1 MLVSGIEAGSFRD
14 PRGHV
19 HVEDGRIF
27 RTITRTGIEDFRKV
41 EGTGLLRRLVDT
53 GRLVDFAEV
62 EPGAHGFE
70 GSEVVSLLE
79 HPRLPFVS
87 HPYEWGFQ
95 LLKRAAL
102 LQLEV
107 GLEALRDGVTL
118 TDATAYN
125 VQFVGAE
132 PRFIDHLA
140 FRPYREGEF
149 WTAHRQF
156 CEQYL
161 NPLLLRAKL
170 GVPHNAWY
178 RGALEGIATTDLSRM
193 LPLRKKLSW
202 NVFTQVVLQ
211 AHFQNASLE
220 KSARA
225 AVANT
230 RGLPRPAFESLLA
243 SLRDWIGTLE
253 PLGAPETV
261 WGDYAER
268 NSYSDR
274 AGAQKRSF
282 VEAFAAAVRP
292 GLLWDVGC
300 NTGEYSEAALRG
312 GAGYVVGF
320 DADQTALD
328 KAFARARDKRLP
340 FLPLYLDAAN
350 PAPSQGWAERERK
363 GLGSRAEADALLA
376 LALVHHLAIGRN
388 VPLAG
393 VVDWLVSL
401 APEGVI
407 EFVPK
412 SDPMVRELLRLRE
425 DIFPDYEFGHFEASV
440 LERAEI
446 VRVETV
452 ADSERQLV
460 WYRRR

>member
-1 MLVSGIEAGSFRD
+1 MFRSGIDAGSFRD

-19 HVEDGRIF
+19 HIEDGRVF

-41 EGTGLLRRLVDT
+41 EATGLLRRLVDT
-53 GRLVDFAEV
+53 GRLVDFREV
-62 EPGAHGFE
+62 EPRTHGFD
-70 GSEVVSLLE
+70 GSEVVALLE

-102 LQLEV
+102 LQLEI

-140 FRPYREGEF
+140 FRPYRDGEF

-161 NPLLLRAKL
+161 NPLLLRSKL

-202 NVFTQVVLQ
+202 NVLTQVVLQ

-225 AVANT
+225 AVSNT
-230 RGLPRPAFESLLA
+230 RGLPRPAFESLLS
-243 SLRDWIGTLE
+243 SLRDWIATLE

-328 KAFARARDKRLP
+328 KAFARARDTRLP
-340 FLPLYLDAAN
+340 FLPLFLDAAN

-363 GLGSRAEADALLA
+363 GLGGRADADALLA

-388 VPLAG
+388 MPIAG

-425 DIFPDYEFGHFEASV
+425 DIFPDYEFGQFEAS
-440 LERAEI
+440 LSERAEI

-452 ADSERQLV
+452 ADSGRQLV

>member
-1 MLVSGIEAGSFRD
+1 MLASGIEAGSFRD

-19 HVEDGRIF
+19 HLDGGRVF
-27 RTITRTGIEDFRKV
+27 RTITRTGIDDFRKV
-41 EGTGLLRRLVDT
+41 EATGLLRRLVDA
-53 GRLVDFAEV
+53 GQLVDFEEV
-62 EPGAHGFE
+62 DARTHGFDDP
-70 GSEVVSLLE
+70 EVVALLE

-102 LQLEV
+102 LQLEL
-107 GLEALRDGVTL
+107 GLAALREGVTL

-125 VQFVGAE
+125 IQFVGAE

-140 FRPYREGEF
+140 FRPYRDGEF

-161 NPLLLRAKL
+161 NPLLLRSKL
-170 GVPHNAWY
+170 GVHHNAWY
-178 RGALEGIATTDLSRM
+178 RGALEGITTTDLNRM
-193 LPLRKKLSW
+193 LPLRKKMSW

-225 AVANT
+225 AVSNT
-230 RGLPRPAFESLLA
+230 RGLPRPAFESLLV
-243 SLRDWIGTLE
+243 SLRDWIRTLE

-261 WGDYAER
+261 WGDYAEK

-274 AGAQKRSF
+274 AAAQKRTFIES
-282 VEAFAAAVRP
+282 FAAAVRP
-292 GLLWDVGC
+292 RLIWDIGC
-300 NTGEYSEAALRG
+300 NTGEYSEAALMG
-312 GAGYVVGF
+312 GAEYVVGF

-328 KAFARARDKRLP
+328 KAFARARDRRLA

-350 PAPSQGWAERERK
+350 PAPSQGWGEGERK
-363 GLGSRAEADALLA
+363 GLSARADADALLA

-401 APEGVI
+401 APEGII

-412 SDPMVRELLRLRE
+412 SDPMVKELLRLRD
-425 DIFPDYEFGHFEASV
+425 DIFPDYDFEHFEASV
-440 LERAEI
+440 EERADI
-446 VRVETV
+446 VRVESV
-452 ADSERQLV
+452 ADSDRQLV

>member
-1 MLVSGIEAGSFRD
+1 MFASGIDAGSFRD

-19 HVEDGRIF
+19 HVEAGRVF

-41 EGTGLLRRLVDT
+41 EATGLFRRLVDA
-53 GRLVDFAEV
+53 GRLVDFREV
-62 EPGAHGFE
+62 DARIYGFDDP
-70 GSEVVSLLE
+70 EVVALLE

-102 LQLEV
+102 LQLEI
-107 GLEALRDGVTL
+107 GLEALREGVTL

-156 CEQYL
+156 CEQFL

-170 GVPHNAWY
+170 GVSHNAWY
-178 RGALEGIATTDLSRM
+178 RGTLEGIATTDLNRM
-193 LPLRKKLSW
+193 LPLRKKVSW

-211 AHFQNASLE
+211 AHFQNASLDR
-220 KSARA
+220 SARA
-225 AVANT
+225 AVSST
-230 RGLPRPAFESLLA
+230 RGLPRPAFESLLV
-243 SLRDWIGTLE
+243 SLRDWVTTLE

-261 WGDYAER
+261 WGDYADR

-274 AGAQKRSF
+274 AAGQKREF
-282 VEAFAAAVRP
+282 VESFAAAVRP
-292 GLLWDVGC
+292 ELLWDIGC

-350 PAPSQGWAERERK
+350 PAPSQGWSERERK
-363 GLGSRAEADALLA
+363 GLGARADSDALLA
-376 LALVHHLAIGRN
+376 LALIHHLAIGRN
-388 VPLAG
+388 VPLVG

-412 SDPMVRELLRLRE
+412 SDPMVCELLRLRE
-425 DIFPDYEFGHFEASV
+425 DIFPDYDYKHFEASV
-440 LERAEI
+440 LKRAEI
-446 VRVETV
+446 VRAEGV